1 MADSTEADRNL
12 NLSIGDRAFLSLY
25 FGSHK
30 LPAALCSLL
39 KAAEAGIQSTV
50 VGTWLGLLTPE
61 QLSKLDAWYYNR
73 GFKEYVDKSYNNSGL
88 FAWEQEVISTY
99 FSGLHS
105 ILIAAGAG
113 GGREMLALNRMG
125 LRVDGY
131 EYNPGLVSV
140 GNTLLAE
147 EGFPPTLAVGPA
159 NGLPAGDKQYDGVI
173 VGWGTY
179 TLIAGRA
186 ARTAL
191 LRQIR
196 ARVAPGAP
204 VLLSF
209 FDRTGD
215 TGSYRLTAGIANAI
229 RTVLRRPKV
238 EIGDTLSISYAHR
251 FTKQEIAAELTQAG
265 FETVLFKRE
274 PYAHAVGVAV

>member
-88 FAWEQEVISTY
+88 FPWEQEVISTY

-159 NGLPAGDKQYDGVI
+159 NGLPAGNKQYDGVI

-186 ARTAL
+186 ARIAL
-191 LRQIR
+191 LRPCR
-196 ARVAPGAP
+196 PR
-204 VLLSF
+204 
-209 FDRTGD
+209 RTG
-215 TGSYRLTAGIANAI
+215 LVV
-229 RTVLRRPKV
+229 VLRPHRRHRLLPPDRRHR
-238 EIGDTLSISYAHR
+238 ERHPHRAPTPQGRNRRYPLYLLRTPLHEAGDCSRTDPGR
-251 FTKQEIAAELTQAG
+251 FRNRAL
-265 FETVLFKRE
+265 
-274 PYAHAVGVAV
+274 